1 MSFLTPEEKQRLT
14 VKDREFYTI
23 ELLEKIAYLLE
34 GIGKNL
40 GSVKPQAETIEFKV
54 YSTNNDGS
62 NEKEISDM
70 KLQLGKDAL
79 VKVKGFKD
87 ASGNP
92 AQVDGG
98 KCEFTLKGDLTLGS
112 LKVSEDGL
120 SARFVRNGVVGKVTV
135 QLSADADLGPD
146 QKLIVGEVEIDC
158 LGGEAVM
165 IELDASEVD
174 PEVAPPVEEPAAP
187 VEAIV

>member
-1 MSFLTPEEKQRLT
+1 MSFLTPEQKKTLPSKE
-14 VKDREFYTI
+14 RELYQL
-23 ELLEKIAYLLE
+23 ELLERIAYLLE
-34 GIGKNL
+34 GIGKSL
-40 GSVKPQAETIEFKV
+40 GSVKPLADKIEFKV

-62 NEKEISDM
+62 QEEEITDM
-70 KLQLGKDAL
+70 KLQLNKDAL

-98 KCEFTLKGDLTLGS
+98 KCEFTLKGDLNLGS

-120 SARFVRNGVVGKVTV
+120 SARFVRNGQVGKVTV